1 MLKLDYTLIIQIIN
15 FLFLLFALNL
25 VLYRPVRRILSQ
37 RREQMDGIQNQIGTL
52 QSKSEQV
59 AKEIEENVVGATKEG
74 LREKE
79 TLKSSGYE
87 YERGMLAEASSQAAQ
102 KIDQA
107 RKEIM
112 ESVLNAR
119 HSLERELADF
129 SKELAEKILGRS
141 I

>member
-25 VLYRPVRRILSQ
+25 VLYRPVRRILNQ
-37 RREQMDGIQNQIGTL
+37 RKKQMDGFQNQIGTL

-59 AKEIEENVVGATKEG
+59 AKELEENVVGATKEG

-79 TLKSSGYE
+79 SLKSSGYE
-87 YERGMLAEASSQAAQ
+87 QEKGMLAEASSQAAQ
-102 KIDQA
+102 RIDEA

-112 ESVLNAR
+112 ESIVSAR
-119 HSLERELADF
+119 QSLERELANF

-141 I
+141 V